1 MRNCRRLQLFQQGKK
16 REISIKILGNKEGNY
31 LRQIKKDDHPMR
43 SFITG
48 KNLIVLNWDGIL
60 FLHEKEKLI

>member
-16 REISIKILGNKEGNY
+16 REISIKILGNKEGDY
-31 LRQIKKDDHPMR
+31 LRQIKKDDHPLR